1 MEKYNYNFLKKK
13 ISSGKFS
20 LQNLEKKDIEIIRNW
35 RNQQVKVL
43 RQNKYITKNDQK
55 KYFKN
60 YILKQVKEKKPETF
74 LFAFKENNITIGY
87 GGLVYISWDNRRAE
101 VSYLLNTKLT
111 KKKKNYEFY
120 TKKYFSIIKILSF
133 KKLKLNKIFTETFY
147 DRKFHIKILEKF
159 GFKFEGKLLKHNYK
173 KGKFIDVLVHGMVK
187 NV

>member
-111 KKKKNYEFY
+111 KKKKNY
-120 TKKYFSIIKILSF
+120 
-133 KKLKLNKIFTETFY
+133 
-147 DRKFHIKILEKF
+147 
-159 GFKFEGKLLKHNYK
+159 
-173 KGKFIDVLVHGMVK
+173 
-187 NV
+187 